1 MKKNESPVVEN
12 KSVEELQAAYDE
24 LEFVIEQYLFVL
36 GADAIMVKDIIR
48 DLKSQMFIHADANVN
63 AMIAD
68 LIELENKIKKAKEE
82 EQKQPQPQ

>member
-1 MKKNESPVVEN
+1 MKANKSPVVEN
-12 KSVEELQAAYDE
+12 KSVEELQEAYDE

-36 GADAIMVKDIIR
+36 GADAIMVKDIIK

-82 EQKQPQPQ
+82 EKQLQPQ

>member
-1 MKKNESPVVEN
+1 MKANKSPVVEN
-12 KSVEELQAAYDE
+12 KSVKELQEAYDE

-36 GADAIMVKDIIR
+36 GADAIMVKDIIK

-82 EQKQPQPQ
+82 EKQLQPQ

>member
-1 MKKNESPVVEN
+1 MKANKSPVVEN
-12 KSVEELQAAYDE
+12 KSVEELQEEYDE

-36 GADAIMVKDIIR
+36 GADAIMVKDIIK

-82 EQKQPQPQ
+82 EKQLQPQ

>member
-12 KSVEELQAAYDE
+12 KSVEELQEAYDE

-36 GADAIMVKDIIR
+36 GADAIMVKDIIK

-82 EQKQPQPQ
+82 EKQLQPQ

>member
-1 MKKNESPVVEN
+1 MKANKSPVVEN
-12 KSVEELQAAYDE
+12 KSVKELQEEYDE

-36 GADAIMVKDIIR
+36 GADAIMVKDIIK

-82 EQKQPQPQ
+82 EKQLQPQ

>member
-1 MKKNESPVVEN
+1 MNTNKSPVVEN

-36 GADAIMVKDIIR
+36 GADALMVKDIIR

-82 EQKQPQPQ
+82 EKKQPQPQ

>member
-1 MKKNESPVVEN
+1 MKANKSPVVEN
-12 KSVEELQAAYDE
+12 KSVQELQEEYDE

-36 GADAIMVKDIIR
+36 GADAIMVKDIIK

-82 EQKQPQPQ
+82 EKQLQPQ